1 MDVCICVQEFVSMV
15 LFVNSLENLHVLHTH
30 TCAHTKGYENVYF
43 IGIMRKT
50 MSCSSKGGKT
60 LVK

>member
-1 MDVCICVQEFVSMV
+1 MV

-50 MSCSSKGGKT
+50 MSCSSKGGRH
-60 LVK
+60 L